1 MIRRRLLMSILAPL
15 LGVLLAAGIYL
26 QYHFRDLL
34 ERELGSKL
42 ESLALAAGQDMDSGL
57 IAMLRPGD
65 ESNRLYSALRER
77 LHAFAAAVGL
87 RRVMLFSPE
96 QGVWLDS
103 EGLAPIASP
112 YVRLHFDRDVIEQA
126 LQGQPASSTLF
137 TGSDGRLYKSAYAPL
152 QSEGR
157 RIGVVVV
164 EGSAESLQAVRDSQ
178 RVLLQIGL
186 IAAVTALLLAWVL
199 SRRLTRPVAR
209 LQQAAERIGRGD
221 LTQAVPATGRD
232 ELAFLGRTME
242 EMRSSLIARNEQQ
255 KAMLV
260 GLAHEIRNP
269 LGGIELF
276 AGLIRDDAATATLRQ
291 QAERILRET
300 GNLKR
305 LINDFLDYAR
315 PLQARPQRCR
325 IRDFWQECGELIS
338 ADIATSPLSLVLH
351 GDGYAWVDPVHFKQ
365 MLLNLLL
372 NAAQSMEKGGRITG
386 VVTLRDG
393 VVALE
398 ISDQGRGIAAAD
410 QKSIF
415 EPFFSRKEKGMG
427 LGLAMVRNLAAANR
441 ARVDLVQ
448 SSPAGS
454 CFRLLLPAAPD
465 AGKEKP

>member
-1 MIRRRLLMSILAPL
+1 MIRRRLLLSILGPL
-15 LGVLLAAGIYL
+15 LAVLLAAGIYL

-42 ESLALAAGQDMDSGL
+42 ESLALAAGKDVDPGL
-57 IAMLRPGD
+57 IVLLQPGD
-65 ESNRLYSALRER
+65 ESGRLHTALRER

-87 RRVMLFSPE
+87 RRVLLFSPE

-112 YVRLHFDRDVIEQA
+112 YVRLHFDRDVIERA
-126 LQGQPASSTLF
+126 LQGQAASSTLF

-152 QSEGR
+152 LDEDKQ
-157 RIGVVVV
+157 IGLVVV
-164 EGSAESLQAVRDSQ
+164 EGSAGSLQAVRDSQ

-186 IAAVTALLLAWVL
+186 IAAAAALLLAWVL

-209 LQQAAERIGRGD
+209 LQLAAERIGRGD
-221 LTQAVPATGRD
+221 LSQAVPAAGKD

-242 EMRSSLIARNEQQ
+242 EMRSSLIARSEQQ
-255 KAMLV
+255 KAMLA

-276 AGLIRDDAATATLRQ
+276 AGLIRDDAATTTLRQ

-338 ADIATSPLSLVLH
+338 ADIGSSPLSLVLH

-372 NAAQSMEKGGRITG
+372 NAAQSMDKGGRISG
-386 VVTLRDG
+386 AVTLHDR
-393 VVALE
+393 VVELE
-398 ISDQGRGIAAAD
+398 ISDQGRGIATAD

-427 LGLAMVRNLAAANR
+427 LGLAMVRNLAAANH
-441 ARVDLVQ
+441 ARVDLAH
-448 SSPAGS
+448 SSPQGS
-454 CFRLLLPAAPD
+454 SFRLLLPAPPAD
-465 AGKEKP
+465 GKETT